1 MTLREYFLKAD
12 GYSRE
17 RYKMDASIRF
27 LAFCVA
33 GPYLKDKSM
42 TIYDFMPL
50 EGDPTPEQ
58 IAAAQQE
65 NFEQEMIQAR
75 KAKEAVMTAFNNY
88 GRVSH

>member
-58 IAAAQQE
+58 IAAAQQ
-65 NFEQEMIQAR
+65 MIQAR